1 MATGKLV
8 MSMTLLAF
16 PMQMAVAQQPE
27 PEQTAAPDAQSQQ
40 ATAMSGAATGS
51 TRSGPERRFTGADL
65 FDLAIASDP
74 QISPTGATLRMCAS
88 RTTSCPI
95 ARLDRSG

>member
-8 MSMTLLAF
+8 MSMALVAF

-40 ATAMSGAATGS
+40 ATPMSGAATGS
-51 TRSGPERRFTGADL
+51 TRSGPERHTLTESDAKAVPQPTTKVPKCRAVVQRRHQPRDL
-65 FDLAIASDP
+65 
-74 QISPTGATLRMCAS
+74 
-88 RTTSCPI
+88 
-95 ARLDRSG
+95 